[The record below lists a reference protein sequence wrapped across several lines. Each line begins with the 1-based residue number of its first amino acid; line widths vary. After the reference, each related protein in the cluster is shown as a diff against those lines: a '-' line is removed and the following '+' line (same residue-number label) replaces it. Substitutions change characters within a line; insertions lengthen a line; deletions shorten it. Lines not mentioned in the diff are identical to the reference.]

1 MQVLVLMPEIPYP
14 PTGGFEIRNYQLIKG
29 LASNHRVT
37 LLAYGETE
45 PETRASALTR
55 FGIEVRL
62 VPFSRRA
69 SKRVIQLASVFSA
82 RSYRTTMLYQPAMQ
96 RAIDALLKERSFDV
110 VLVESSLLGR
120 FDFGRIP
127 VVLDEHNL
135 EYEIPERA
143 ARTERSPVRRGFAYV
158 EQLKLKRE
166 EKSFWRR
173 ASRSVFTSERE
184 VAIVRKAGV
193 TTTSTVPNGVD
204 LEYFWPANMPPDP
217 ESLVFTGRIS
227 YRPNADAVTYFV
239 EEVLPLI
246 HEVRPQVTLRVVGMD
261 VPPAVQR
268 LAGPHVQITGAVPD
282 VRPYLRRAAVAIV
295 PIRFGGGT
303 RLKVLEALAMGKAVV
318 STTIGC
324 EGIDVV
330 PGRHLLVADSAA
342 DFGRAIL
349 DLLAHPEIATAMGR
363 RGRALVEECY
373 GWPRLSSMLES
384 VLTEAALT
392 RSA

>member
-1 MQVLVLMPEIPYP
+1 MRVLVLLPEIPYP
-14 PTGGFEIRNYQLIKG
+14 PTGGLEIRAYHLIKG
-29 LASNHRVT
+29 LAAHHHVT
-37 LLAYGETE
+37 LLAYGDAVA
-45 PETRASALTR
+45 ETRVAALSR
-55 FGIEVRL
+55 FGIDVRL
-62 VPFSRRA
+62 VPFSAWA
-69 SKRVIQLASVFSA
+69 SKRVIQLASLFSP
-82 RSYRTTMLYQPAMQ
+82 RSYRNAMFYRPAMQ
-96 RAIDALLKERSFDV
+96 RAIDALLSERSFDV

-143 ARTERSPVRRGFAYV
+143 AKTERSPVRRGFAYM

-166 EKSFWRR
+166 ERSLWRR
-173 ASRSVFTSERE
+173 ASWCVFPSERE
-184 VAIVRKAGV
+184 VAIVRQTGV
-193 TTTSTVPNGVD
+193 TTTSMVPNGVD
-204 LEYFWPANMPPDP
+204 LDYFWPASEPPDP
-217 ESLVFTGRIS
+217 QSLVFTGRIS

-239 EEVLPLI
+239 ENVLPLI
-246 HEVRPQVTLRVVGMD
+246 HETRREVTVRIVGTN

-268 LAGPHVQITGAVPD
+268 LAGPHVLITGAVPD

-330 PGRHLLVADSAA
+330 PGRHLVVADTASDFAA
-342 DFGRAIL
+342 AVL
-349 DLLAHPEIATAMGR
+349 DLLAHPERASAMGR
-363 RGRALVEECY
+363 RGRALVEERY

-384 VLTEAALT
+384 VLAQAA
-392 RSA
+392 R